1 MKKFWW
7 SVFFG
12 ALFGILLLFP
22 ETNFS
27 YQVFNL
33 AHALQLSVVQII
45 GLLALNTS
53 ILAGF
58 FGVLWG
64 TIAQPYLSERAKN
77 LATKHDVS
85 AITREVEEV
94 KHQYQK
100 LTEDHKHKN
109 LLRMAAIDERINVHQ
124 EAYSIWVN

>member
-27 YQVFNL
+27 YRFFNL
-33 AHALQLSVVQII
+33 AHTLQLNVVQII

-53 ILAGF
+53 ILAGI
-58 FGVLWG
+58 FGALWG
-64 TIAQPYLSERAKN
+64 AIAQPYLSGPC
-77 LATKHDVS
+77 LTGL
-85 AITREVEEV
+85 V
-94 KHQYQK
+94 K
-100 LTEDHKHKN
+100 
-109 LLRMAAIDERINVHQ
+109 R
-124 EAYSIWVN
+124 VNFPFNFSML